1 MWEFI
6 KKVLKYFAGFFQDNH
21 LNSSSKRLNKNSS
34 YAAAI
39 FIAIFSTV
47 HHQDI
52 TNNMLILLTALCG
65 VSAGTYALTN
75 KFESKKDME
84 GDDKDGK

>member
-1 MWEFI
+1 MWEFT
-6 KKVLKYFAGFFQDNH
+6 KKVLKYFGNFLQDKNGV
-21 LNSSSKRLNKNSS
+21 SSSKRLVKVSS
-34 YAAAI
+34 YYAAI
-39 FIAIFSTV
+39 YIAIFSVV